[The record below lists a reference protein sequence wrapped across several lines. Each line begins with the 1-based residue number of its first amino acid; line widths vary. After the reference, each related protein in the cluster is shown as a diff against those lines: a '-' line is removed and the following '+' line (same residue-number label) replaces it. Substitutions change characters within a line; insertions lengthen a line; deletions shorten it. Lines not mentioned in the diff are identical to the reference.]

1 MKTLTVGELKANFSD
16 VLSTVLETGEAVV
29 ITYGKKKEKV
39 AALVPIDQIKPAS
52 KRNLGVL
59 RGKAAVTFKPG
70 FTISDEELLQA

>member
-29 ITYGKKKEKV
+29 ISYGKKKERV

-59 RGKAAVTFKPG
+59 RGKAAVIFKPG